1 LVERLE
7 DGALLAMKRVLIDDQ
22 AVESAALN
30 REVEVLAKLKHQ
42 NIVHYYESFVSGKY
56 LCIVMDYCAYGDLSQ
71 KIKAAQKSGTH
82 FSEGQIWDW
91 LAQLCRALDH
101 IHSNRVIHRDLKT
114 QNVFVSASQE
124 LKIGDFGISRVLL
137 HSDELAR
144 TSIGT
149 PYYLAPEI
157 CHGRPY
163 DNKADLWS
171 LGCILYELCCL
182 KRPYEADSLIALLHR
197 ISTCEYEQ
205 IPEQYSPE
213 LASMVALLLK
223 KNPEDRPALSWI
235 LQELG
240 PSIGD
245 HAPSGICLTD
255 LEERPRKAYQKEM
268 LINIPSP
275 ISQSQRKHPGSAPAC
290 VMPSSLVPSNN
301 PSLQLKPQLP
311 ITAPSTPLITGITGC
326 AACVTSD
333 LPFDEGCSETT
344 SNSNVGVEK
353 QCSYESV
360 PTQRTRHHFTFSE
373 SLLKQCPNS
382 PNRPFLMGDFLKKKL
397 GTQVFETIKRILQS
411 VPCPA
416 KLLREEPWI
425 ISDICGQENLSI
437 IDVGI
442 AFDAFSDRVVPYPP
456 TSTHKSSVIRVFP
469 MVRRE

>member
-1 LVERLE
+1 
-7 DGALLAMKRVLIDDQ
+7 MKRVLIDDQ
-22 AVESAALN
+22 AVESAELN
-30 REVEVLAKLKHQ
+30 SEVEVLARLKHQ
-42 NIVHYYESFVSGKY
+42 NIVHYYESFISGRY

-71 KIKAAQKSGTH
+71 KIKAAQKSGTP
-82 FSEGQIWDW
+82 FSEAQIWDW

-114 QNVFVSASQE
+114 QNIFVSASQE
-124 LKIGDFGISRVLL
+124 LKIGDFGISRVLH

-182 KRPYEADSLIALLHR
+182 RRPYEADSLITLLHR

-205 IPEQYSPE
+205 IPERYSPE

-240 PSIGD
+240 PYLGD
-245 HAPSGICLTD
+245 HAPSAISLHD

-290 VMPSSLVPSNN
+290 VP
-301 PSLQLKPQLP
+301 
-311 ITAPSTPLITGITGC
+311 
-326 AACVTSD
+326 SD

-360 PTQRTRHHFTFSE
+360 PTQRTRHQFTFSE

-382 PNRPFLMGDFLKKKL
+382 PNRPFLMGDFLKK
-397 GTQVFETIKRILQS
+397 ETGDSGLRNYQAYL
-411 VPCPA
+411 A
-416 KLLREEPWI
+416 K
-425 ISDICGQENLSI
+425 CALSC
-437 IDVGI
+437 
-442 AFDAFSDRVVPYPP
+442 
-456 TSTHKSSVIRVFP
+456 
-469 MVRRE
+469 